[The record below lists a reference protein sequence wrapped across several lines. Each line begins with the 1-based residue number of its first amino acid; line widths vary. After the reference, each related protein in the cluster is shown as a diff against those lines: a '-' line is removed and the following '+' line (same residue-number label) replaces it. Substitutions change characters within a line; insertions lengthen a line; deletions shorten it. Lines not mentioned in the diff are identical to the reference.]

1 MYDRILREVEKKDEK
16 KKGTITASVTDDG
29 DGYSLNITLD
39 GDFSKK
45 SFVALCSDIVCV
57 VSRETELPL
66 DVFLGA
72 IIARNRDYDGKR
84 SE

>member
-1 MYDRILREVEKKDEK
+1 MYDRILNEVEKQDKG
-16 KKGTITASVTDDG
+16 KKGTITASIADDG
-29 DGYSLNITLD
+29 GGYNFNITLD

-57 VSRETELPL
+57 VSRETKLPI